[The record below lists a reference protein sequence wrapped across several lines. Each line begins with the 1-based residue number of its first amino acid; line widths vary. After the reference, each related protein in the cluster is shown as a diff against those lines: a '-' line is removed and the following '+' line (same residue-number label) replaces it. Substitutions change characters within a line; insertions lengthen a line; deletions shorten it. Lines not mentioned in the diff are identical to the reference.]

1 MKSWLKFFLPEDEYK
16 ERQMLIF
23 LAEAAVMQVVLIF
36 ALMFISQSF
45 IPMSSMF
52 MLTICMFSII
62 FYVSARYIFSGIE
75 YTDID
80 TEEAYK
86 KQVKVLRVKSIGF
99 VVIYLILAVIFGVFE
114 MVPFFDNQVDR
125 IDFFAVLALMGIFLF
140 VTQYISLRKSYLK
153 NKDLV

>member
-36 ALMFISQSF
+36 VLMFISQSF

-52 MLTICMFSII
+52 MLTICLFSTIL
-62 FYVSARYIFSGIE
+62 YVGMRYILSGIE

-86 KQVKVLRVKSIGF
+86 KQVKLLRVQSVKF
-99 VVIYLILAVIFGVFE
+99 VIIYLILAVILGVFE
-114 MVPFFDNQVDR
+114 MVSYFESRENKVEFFSL
-125 IDFFAVLALMGIFLF
+125 LAIMGVILF
-140 VTQYISLRKSYLK
+140 VPQYISLRKSYLK

>member
-1 MKSWLKFFLPEDEYK
+1 
-16 ERQMLIF
+16 
-23 LAEAAVMQVVLIF
+23 
-36 ALMFISQSF
+36 
-45 IPMSSMF
+45 
-52 MLTICMFSII
+52 MFSII

-86 KQVKVLRVKSIGF
+86 KQVKSLRIQSVKF
-99 VVIYLILAVIFGVFE
+99 VIIYFILAVIFGVFE
-114 MVPFFDNQVDR
+114 IVSFFENPVNKV
-125 IDFFAVLALMGIFLF
+125 DFFALLALIGVFSF